1 MIILAEKMTDPD
13 MAAKSVK
20 RFLSKSVKVVKFLTL
35 SEEKFEENFFKEVIA
50 FTGNFKVL
58 KTREDFDNIKR
69 LKGLDKM

>member
-35 SEEKFEENFFKEVIA
+35 SEEKFEENFF
-50 FTGNFKVL
+50 T
-58 KTREDFDNIKR
+58 
-69 LKGLDKM
+69 